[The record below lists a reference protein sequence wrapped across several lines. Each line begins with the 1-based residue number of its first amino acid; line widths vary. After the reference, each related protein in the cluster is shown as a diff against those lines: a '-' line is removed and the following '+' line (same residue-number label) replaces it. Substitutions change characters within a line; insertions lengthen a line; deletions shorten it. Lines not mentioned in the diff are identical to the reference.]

1 MENGYKI
8 VWTVH
13 ALNELKVTF
22 EYLENNWTDREISKL
37 ANEIDKILQLISNN
51 PKLFPISNKTQIRRA
66 VLGKLNI
73 IYYRELENKTVEII
87 SFFATRR
94 SPNREIK

>member
-1 MENGYKI
+1 MKNGYKI

-22 EYLENNWTDREISKL
+22 EYLENNWTDREMSKL
-37 ANEIDKILQLISNN
+37 ANDIDKTLSLISNN
-51 PKLFPISNKTQIRRA
+51 PKLFPISNRTQVRRA

-73 IYYRELENKTVEII
+73 IYYREIKNKTIEII
-87 SFFATRR
+87 SFFSTRQN
-94 SPNREIK
+94 PDKKVD